1 MEKINDFDIQIQS
14 DEIGEDSDWV
24 NDWESDDDTDE
35 FIDDW
40 LIRPY
45 RLRWLGHQPFT
56 LENSDRHRVGSPV
69 A

>member
-35 FIDDW
+35 FIDD
-40 LIRPY
+40 
-45 RLRWLGHQPFT
+45 
-56 LENSDRHRVGSPV
+56 
-69 A
+69 